1 MAVATTTAA
10 AAGTRRSRHLAG
22 HVIFYVVLILG
33 ALLFLGPMLW
43 ALLSSFKPE
52 DEFYTTFWPSHFTV
66 SAYTS
71 SFAAVPYLAH
81 AFFVSA
87 LDYGVITVCSLVFS
101 SMAGYA
107 LARLSF
113 IGRSFLLNLI
123 LFTMTIPA
131 MLTLV
136 PLYILVANFFGWSDS
151 YMGIIGPALVSP
163 LGIFLFRQFFS
174 TLPAELFEAGRI
186 DGMSDLGMLFR
197 IAWPLSKGVVLTVG
211 VLVFMQ
217 GWDDFLWPLVVEHDQ
232 AFQTAS
238 QAVGIFVTGGA
249 GGGHQNWQMAMA
261 VVLALP
267 VIVAYLIAQKH
278 IVEGIATT
286 GLK

>member
-1 MAVATTTAA
+1 MAVATTTVAT
-10 AAGTRRSRHLAG
+10 GTRRSRHLAG
-22 HVIFYVVLILG
+22 HLIFYVVLVLG

-81 AFFVSA
+81 SFFVSA

-107 LARLSF
+107 LARLNF
-113 IGRSFLLNLI
+113 IGRNFLLNLL

-174 TLPAELFEAGRI
+174 PLPAEVFEAGRI
-186 DGMSDLGMLFR
+186 DGMSALAMICR
-197 IAWPLSKGVVLTVG
+197 IP
-211 VLVFMQ
+211 
-217 GWDDFLWPLVVEHDQ
+217 
-232 AFQTAS
+232 
-238 QAVGIFVTGGA
+238 
-249 GGGHQNWQMAMA
+249 
-261 VVLALP
+261 
-267 VIVAYLIAQKH
+267 
-278 IVEGIATT
+278 
-286 GLK
+286 

>member
-1 MAVATTTAA
+1 MAVATT
-10 AAGTRRSRHLAG
+10 AAGTRRSRHLARQ
-22 HVIFYVVLILG
+22 VIVYGVLVLG

-43 ALLSSFKPE
+43 ALLSSLKPE
-52 DEFYTTFWPSHFTV
+52 DEFYTTFWPSHFTL

-81 AFFVSA
+81 AFFNSA

-107 LARLSF
+107 LARLHF
-113 IGRSFLLNLI
+113 IGRSLLLNLI

-186 DGMSDLGMLFR
+186 DGMSELGMLFR

-238 QAVGIFVTGGA
+238 QAVGIFVTGGQ
-249 GGGHQNWQMAMA
+249 GGAHQNWQMAMA
-261 VVLALP
+261 VVLAIP
-267 VIVAYLIAQKH
+267 VIVAYLIAQKQ

>member
-1 MAVATTTAA
+1 MAVATTAA
-10 AAGTRRSRHLAG
+10 AAGTRRSRYLAG
-22 HVIFYVVLILG
+22 HLIFYVVLLLG

-52 DEFYTTFWPSHFTV
+52 DQFYTTFWPSRFTV

-81 AFFVSA
+81 AFFNSA

-113 IGRSFLLNLI
+113 IGRSVLLNLI

-136 PLYILVANFFGWSDS
+136 PLYILVANVFGWSDS

-174 TLPAELFEAGRI
+174 TLPGELFEAGRI

-238 QAVGIFVTGGA
+238 QTVGIFVTGGQ
-249 GGGHQNWQMAMA
+249 GGAHQNWQMAMA
-261 VVLALP
+261 VVLAIP
-267 VIVAYLIAQKH
+267 VIVAYLIAQKQ
-278 IVEGIATT
+278 IVEGIVTT
-286 GLK
+286 GLR

>member
-1 MAVATTTAA
+1 MAVATTTV
-10 AAGTRRSRHLAG
+10 AAGIRRSRHLVG
-22 HVIFYVVLILG
+22 HGVFYVVLILG

-52 DEFYTTFWPSHFTV
+52 DEFYTTFWPSHFTF
-66 SAYTS
+66 SAYTN

-81 AFFVSA
+81 AFFNSV

-136 PLYILVANFFGWSDS
+136 PLYILVATFFGWSDS

-163 LGIFLFRQFFS
+163 LG
-174 TLPAELFEAGRI
+174 
-186 DGMSDLGMLFR
+186 
-197 IAWPLSKGVVLTVG
+197 
-211 VLVFMQ
+211 
-217 GWDDFLWPLVVEHDQ
+217 
-232 AFQTAS
+232 
-238 QAVGIFVTGGA
+238 
-249 GGGHQNWQMAMA
+249 
-261 VVLALP
+261 
-267 VIVAYLIAQKH
+267 
-278 IVEGIATT
+278 
-286 GLK
+286 